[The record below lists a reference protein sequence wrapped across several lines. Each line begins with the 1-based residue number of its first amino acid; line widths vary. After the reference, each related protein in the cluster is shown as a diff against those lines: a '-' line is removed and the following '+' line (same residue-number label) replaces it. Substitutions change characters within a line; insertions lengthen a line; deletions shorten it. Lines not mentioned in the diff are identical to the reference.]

1 MTTNITVLEG
11 RLTKDPS
18 YEMTTNDNP
27 VTKFNLAVE
36 ENYKNNSGEKNV
48 NFFRIVAYRERAT
61 TLATYLKKGSHVV
74 VTGKLTS
81 RTYDKDGHK
90 MYVVEVIASNVS
102 FISTPENKA
111 QNSQAIPV
119 HEETTTPPLSD
130 EDLSLFKGQ
139 TTTVN
144 PELTTDENPF

>member
-18 YEMTTNDNP
+18 YGMTTNDIP

-36 ENYKNNSGEKNV
+36 ENYKNNTGEKNV

-90 MYVVEVIASNVS
+90 MYVVEVVASDVS
-102 FISTPENKA
+102 FISTPENKY
-111 QNSQAIPV
+111 QDSQALPV
-119 HEETTTPPLSD
+119 HKDITAPSISD

-139 TTTVN
+139 TTAVN